1 MEGRIASDKKKCSA
15 VKLGRAQKNGSAPVE
30 GSTFMPSDD
39 SAIKL
44 YDQAKDKDDFIS
56 FLRFCSERLGKGET
70 VREVWL
76 GYLEIAA
83 QKSK

>member
-1 MEGRIASDKKKCSA
+1 
-15 VKLGRAQKNGSAPVE
+15 
-30 GSTFMPSDD
+30 MPSDD